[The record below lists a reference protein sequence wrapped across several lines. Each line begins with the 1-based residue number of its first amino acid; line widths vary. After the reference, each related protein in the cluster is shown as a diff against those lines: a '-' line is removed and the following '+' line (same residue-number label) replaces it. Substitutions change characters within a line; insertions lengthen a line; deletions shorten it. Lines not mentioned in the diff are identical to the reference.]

1 MGIRIGIDGRYL
13 QDHFPGIGRYTFHL
27 IRELAKLDGTETY
40 VVFYCPSAANNRFDL
55 RAWDRDRIRL
65 WPVDLPPLS
74 LSSQA
79 ALPLAI
85 RQARIDLFHS
95 PHYALP
101 LLTSRP
107 LLATIHDTIP
117 LRDRAFFPSKGSR
130 FVYRLLLFAALLR
143 SKAVIADSAE
153 SRGDLV
159 RLAGQN
165 PQKLNTIYLGVDIPD
180 KTPLG
185 KPRRQ
190 HILYVGTNKPHKN
203 LPRLVEAY
211 ARAKPR
217 LPLVVA
223 GGMDPRYPQAQMR
236 AEALGLS
243 GMVRFL
249 GHVGEDELDELYR
262 SAALFVF
269 PSLAEGFG
277 LPALEAMAYGVPVV
291 ASSRPA
297 VSEVVGDAAVQI
309 DPLDVEAMASAMT
322 KVLDDAHLAL
332 HLSRRGA
339 DRAALFPWSKTAEG
353 CLRLYRQASR

>member
-1 MGIRIGIDGRYL
+1 LGIRIGIDGRYL

-27 IRELAKLDGTETY
+27 IRELAKLEGTETY
-40 VVFYCPSAANNRFDL
+40 VVFYCPSASNNRFDL
-55 RAWDRDRIRL
+55 NGWDGDKVRL

-79 ALPLAI
+79 VLPLAI
-85 RQARIDLFHS
+85 RQARLDLFHS

-101 LLTSRP
+101 LLTTRP
-107 LLATIHDTIP
+107 VLATIHDTIP
-117 LRDRAFFPSKGSR
+117 LKDRAFFPSDRSR
-130 FVYRLLLFAALLR
+130 VVYKLALFAALLR

-153 SRGDLV
+153 SRDDLV

-165 PQKLNTIYLGVDIPD
+165 PHKLKTIYLGVDIPE

-185 KPRRQ
+185 QPQRQ

-203 LPRLVEAY
+203 LPMLVEAY
-211 ARAKPR
+211 ARAKPG
-217 LPLVVA
+217 LPLVIA
-223 GGMDPRYPQAQMR
+223 GGLDPRYPQAQVR
-236 AEALGLS
+236 AEALGLT
-243 GMVRFL
+243 GMIRFL
-249 GHVGEDELDELYR
+249 GHVGEDELEGLYR

-291 ASSRPA
+291 ASNRGA
-297 VSEVVGDAAVQI
+297 VSEVVGDAALQI
-309 DPLDVEAMASAMT
+309 DPLDVDALASAIT
-322 KVLDDAHLAL
+322 KVLNDPQLAL
-332 HLSRRGA
+332 HLSRSGV

-353 CLRLYRQASR
+353 CIRLYREASR